1 MKSRLW
7 KFVYTGLVVGALA
20 AAAAAP
26 PIFG

>member
-1 MKSRLW
+1 MKSKVW
-7 KFVYTGLVVGALA
+7 KLVYTGLVVGALA